1 MEIAIFDAEITINKD
16 ANYFFIDCN
25 GFRYKFEIKNK
36 DVKAYQNDTEL
47 TLKYLGFERRNDP
60 MDNHSS
66 VLFVRAKFK
75 DPDIQTDLYITFKQR
90 MPTLKIGQIFNQL
103 QEFNTNKET
112 TDGEAKSPDGEAKS
126 PDASDKAAVNT
137 GGGDAIK
144 LRLF

>member
-1 MEIAIFDAEITINKD
+1 MEIAIFDAEITINKG

-90 MPTLKIGQIFNQL
+90 MPTLKIGQIFKIIR
-103 QEFNTNKET
+103 TSMVGRNKTSGQGIYYRIVTE
-112 TDGEAKSPDGEAKS
+112 
-126 PDASDKAAVNT
+126 
-137 GGGDAIK
+137 
-144 LRLF
+144 